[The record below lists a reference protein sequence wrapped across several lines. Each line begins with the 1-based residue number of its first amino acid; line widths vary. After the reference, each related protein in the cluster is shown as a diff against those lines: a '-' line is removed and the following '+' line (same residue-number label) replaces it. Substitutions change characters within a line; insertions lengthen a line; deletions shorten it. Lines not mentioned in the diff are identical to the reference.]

1 MGILPMMAQYE
12 NSKIQRLPQVD
23 NKRWHFGFILGLNLA
38 DFTTLPNTDW
48 KDKDGN
54 TWYSASAG
62 LSPAFN
68 VGMIV
73 DLRLVEYL
81 NLRFTP
87 SLGLG
92 QRSIQYTC
100 FNPQGQL
107 LPEKNNTVSIQT
119 TTIEAPFYLKYS
131 AKRYGNFR
139 PYIIAGGGP
148 QFNVYLNPED
158 PILLNVFDVQI
169 AFGIG
174 FNIYTEYFKLCPEIK
189 FAFGLMDQLNRNH
202 PEIEGTL
209 YEPYTYSV
217 SKLTSRMLSITFN
230 FE

>member
-1 MGILPMMAQYE
+1 
-12 NSKIQRLPQVD
+12 
-23 NKRWHFGFILGLNLA
+23 
-38 DFTTLPNTDW
+38 
-48 KDKDGN
+48 
-54 TWYSASAG
+54 
-62 LSPAFN
+62 
-68 VGMIV
+68 MIV

-92 QRSIQYTC
+92 QRSISYTC
-100 FNPQGQL
+100 YNADGVL
-107 LPEKNNTVSIQT
+107 LEDKRNTIPIQS
-119 TTIEAPFYLKYS
+119 TTIELPFYLKYS

-148 QFNVYLNPED
+148 LFNVYLNPED

-189 FAFGLMDQLNRNH
+189 FGFGLLDQLNRIH
-202 PEIEGTL
+202 PEIEGTA
-209 YEPYTYSV
+209 YEPYTYSI
-217 SKLTSRMLSITFN
+217 SKLTSRVLSITFN